1 LTANRDRASL
11 GHAPS
16 EFPASY
22 YGPIL
27 MSEPSS
33 SSPARDLRA
42 IVEGFAGRRIL
53 IWGDFVADRFL
64 HGSTTRVSRE
74 APALVLRYE
83 GEEFRP
89 GGAGNAALNAAAL
102 GASVIAR
109 GCVGDD
115 PAGTAL
121 AEALQTAGI
130 DIEHLE
136 RRTDGATPVK
146 TRIMAGGHHTVHQQI
161 LRIDADSPW
170 PERDSE
176 AGDDAI
182 AELARAAEGVMISDY
197 GLGTVSPDAAARW
210 LQARGDAPVVL
221 DSRHRLLEF
230 GGVTAATPN
239 EEEAEEALGTRFHD
253 DLTAVDAAGEE
264 ICRRLGCSELLV
276 TRGSDGMAVFS
287 GGKPAEH
294 LAIHGSS
301 EIADVTGAGDTVL
314 AAFTLSLVAG
324 ASTLDA
330 ARIANAA
337 AGLAV
342 LKHGTATVSRDELL
356 RALRDP
362 A

>member
-1 LTANRDRASL
+1 MKRPRASL
-11 GHAPS
+11 GHALF
-16 EFPASY
+16 EFSASP
-22 YGPIL
+22 YGPIP
-27 MSEPSS
+27 MSDSASS
-33 SSPARDLRA
+33 TPAHELRA
-42 IVEGFAGRRIL
+42 IVERFAGRRIL

-83 GEEFRP
+83 SEEFRP
-89 GGAGNAALNAAAL
+89 GAAGNAALNAAAL
-102 GASVIAR
+102 GATVIAH

-115 PAGTAL
+115 PTGDAL
-121 AEALQTAGI
+121 ASALRNAGI

-136 RRTDGATPVK
+136 QRTDGATPVK

-161 LRIDADSPW
+161 LRIDADTPW
-170 PERDSE
+170 PATPDSGRSIAQL
-176 AGDDAI
+176 AG
-182 AELARAAEGVMISDY
+182 LADGVMISDY
-197 GLGTVSPDAAARW
+197 GLGTVAPDAAATW
-210 LQARGDAPVVL
+210 LGSHTGAPVVL

-230 GGVTAATPN
+230 SGVTAATPN
-239 EEEAEEALGTRFHD
+239 EEEAEEALGTRFDD
-253 DLTAVDAAGEE
+253 DLAAVDAGGEE
-264 ICRRLGCSELLV
+264 ICRRLGCSELLI

-287 GGKPAEH
+287 NGRPAQH
-294 LAIHGSS
+294 LGIHATS

-337 AGLAV
+337 GGLAV
-342 LKHGTATVSRDELL
+342 LKHGTATVSQEELL